1 MCTRSVLSRSLLK
14 LLLDI
19 VVRCNRV
26 VIRNRTWRKRLLQY
40 QRILRALLK
49 HKKAST
55 EKLRP
60 DTTSDS
66 PKSLNATSGSSKSVE
81 LSVDKLLG
89 SDEMD
94 RKDTRWNTRHSS
106 KFSFPSPVGTR
117 EHAIEYEDKDSVWKP
132 AGSYDDMKRSY
143 GTRLK
148 HVDPDKV
155 VPCIGAVHSS
165 TEATR

>member
-1 MCTRSVLSRSLLK
+1 MCIRSVLSRSLLK

-26 VIRNRTWRKRLLQY
+26 VIRNRTWRKRLLQC
-40 QRILRALLK
+40 QRTLRALLK
-49 HKKAST
+49 HKEAST

-66 PKSLNATSGSSKSVE
+66 PKSLNATNESSKSVE
-81 LSVDKLLG
+81 LSLLG
-89 SDEMD
+89 NGEID

-117 EHAIEYEDKDSVWKP
+117 EHAIEYEDKESVWKP

-148 HVDPDKV
+148 HVDPNKV